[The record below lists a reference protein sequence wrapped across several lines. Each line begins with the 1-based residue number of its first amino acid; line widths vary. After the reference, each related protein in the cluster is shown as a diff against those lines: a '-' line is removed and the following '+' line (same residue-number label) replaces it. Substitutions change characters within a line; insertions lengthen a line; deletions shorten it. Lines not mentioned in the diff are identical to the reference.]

1 VEDFD
6 EAYLPRKTEGSRK
19 ANLRQRDIAEFWESQ
34 GAVGIIDE
42 ED

>member
-1 VEDFD
+1 V
-6 EAYLPRKTEGSRK
+6 YLPRKTEGSRLRT